1 MSDNA
6 LTSQVQELFDLSG
19 RVAIVTGSGRG
30 LGKAMARGLAAVGAQ
45 VVICCRT
52 AEEAEATAAE
62 ITAEGGVAEA
72 TTVDTSKRESCEA
85 LVDFAVKRFGKLDVL
100 VNNAGI
106 DIIEPAEEADPD
118 TYQKIIDINLSGYF
132 HCSQLAGRQMLT
144 QERGGS
150 IVNNSSIASRSGI
163 HGLVAY
169 SAAKGGVNML
179 TRTMAM
185 EWATRGIRVNA
196 VAPGY
201 FDNVMRDA
209 VGEHARPEKQ
219 EQIRTFTPMQ
229 RRGRPDELMGPVI
242 FLASEASSYVT
253 GQILF
258 VDGGYTAI

>member
-1 MSDNA
+1 MSENVSRA
-6 LTSQVQELFDLSG
+6 HVAELFRLDG
-19 RVAIVTGSGRG
+19 RVAVVTGSGRG
-30 LGKAMARGLAAVGAQ
+30 LGKAIARGLAGAGAQ

-52 AEEAEATAAE
+52 AAEAEATAAE
-62 ITAEGGVAEA
+62 ITAAGGIAAA
-72 TTVDTSKRESCEA
+72 TTVDTSKRDSCDA
-85 LVDFAVKRFGKLDVL
+85 LIAFAVERFGKLDVL

-106 DIIEPAEEADPD
+106 DIIEPAEEANPD

-132 HCSQLAGRQMLT
+132 HCSQLAGRQMLE
-144 QERGGS
+144 QGGGGS
-150 IVNNSSIASRSGI
+150 IINNSSIASRSGI

-229 RRGRPDELMGPVI
+229 RRGHPDELMGPVI